1 MQLSVIIP
9 VFNEVQTV
17 DTIVGRVRAVPLDL
31 EIVLVND
38 ASSDGSA
45 EAVERLAARDVKVIH
60 HPVNRV

>member
-1 MQLSVIIP
+1 MRLSVIVP

-17 DTIVGRVRAVPLDL
+17 DTIVGQVQAVPLDQ

-45 EAVERLAARDVKVIH
+45 
-60 HPVNRV
+60 